1 MSRAEVIQTGT
12 LAVSKVT
19 SESVAFPEDLTLAR
33 RAAQRDE
40 AAWREIY
47 DVSRD
52 RLFALLSYYTGG
64 REEALDLLQETY
76 LSAIRSI
83 DRYNGDGSLVS
94 WLAVIAIR
102 RARDWKRKLVQW
114 KRKQEALATQ
124 HADESPPV
132 PDEYARLRLRDAISR
147 LKGHQRGAFLMREM
161 EGMTFRDIGEA
172 LGCDEGTARVHYF
185 RARQTMKSLLEPE
198 GGRDQRTERTVSSLG
213 VVKQL
218 RPEGEIEDKGAEP

>member
-1 MSRAEVIQTGT
+1 MSEVIPET
-12 LAVSKVT
+12 
-19 SESVAFPEDLTLAR
+19 VAFPEDLALAR
-33 RAAQRDE
+33 RAATRDE

-83 DRYNGDGSLVS
+83 DHYSGDGSLVS

-114 KRKQEALATQ
+114 KRKHEALATQ
-124 HADESPPV
+124 QSDDHPPV
-132 PDEYARLRLRDAISR
+132 PDEYARLQVREAMSQ

-161 EGMTFRDIGEA
+161 EGMSFRDIGDA

-185 RARQTMKSLLEPE
+185 RARQTMKSLLEPDE
-198 GGRDQRTERTVSSLG
+198 KREKGTERPVSRMG
-213 VVKQL
+213 VVKQMN
-218 RPEGEIEDKGAEP
+218 PNSETKDKGAKP